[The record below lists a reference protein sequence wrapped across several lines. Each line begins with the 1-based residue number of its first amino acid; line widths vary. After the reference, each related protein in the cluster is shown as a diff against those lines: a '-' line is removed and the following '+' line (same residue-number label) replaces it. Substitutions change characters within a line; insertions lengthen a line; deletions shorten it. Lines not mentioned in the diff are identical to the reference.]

1 MAKNGFKVM
10 DSDMHTHEPWDLWLN
25 YIDPA
30 YKDRAPVRHQ
40 QRPRRH
46 EHHHRRGH
54 PRRLPLQPETP

>member
-30 YKDRAPVRHQ
+30 YKDRAPVGTSQ
-40 QRPRRH
+40 DPVDMNTTI
-46 EHHHRRGH
+46 EG
-54 PRRLPLQPETP
+54 TS